1 MTSCGALPRRPLESV
16 FEALTPPTE
25 RKAEGMAGRVLAV
38 EDVLAAPR
46 IGKLSSTAWAW
57 EFLRRN
63 PDHQR
68 AYRANRP
75 GMMKPITLT
84 SRTRLIRLRKR
95 FREAEN
101 WGLLFFR

>member
-1 MTSCGALPRRPLESV
+1 MLERV

-25 RKAEGMAGRVLAV
+25 RKAEGMVGRVLAV

-46 IGKLSSTAWAW
+46 IGKLSNAAWAW

-63 PDHQR
+63 PDYRQ

-75 GMMKPITLT
+75 GMMKPITLK

-95 FREAEN
+95 FPEAEN

>member
-1 MTSCGALPRRPLESV
+1 MVDSA
-16 FEALTPPTE
+16 
-25 RKAEGMAGRVLAV
+25 LAV
-38 EDVLAAPR
+38 EDVLAPPR
-46 IGKLSSTAWAW
+46 IGMLSNAAWAW

-63 PDHQR
+63 PDYQR
-68 AYRANRP
+68 AYRTNRS
-75 GMMKPITLT
+75 GMMKPIMLK